1 MARHIA
7 MSQMQKKT
15 HRACEALSAA
25 AAAYPEAW
33 KKAELFRSING
44 QPGKPGW
51 QDWCYLPL
59 GGWYAIVARARHGG
73 KEINNLASLLDVS
86 RLAALGA
93 WRMTQGI
100 YRFQPAL
107 LAALSQAPAA
117 LDALEV
123 PCAALFTLPEWGVYL
138 ETPGLEEGL
147 HGVWAHLEH
156 DANNGALELRLLLD
170 EETGLTP
177 LILDL
182 GVATLA
188 QAVQGA
194 IETSEREAGVNRAG
208 LDAQADSQD
217 STAAAQ
223 QTARLLPVV
232 VTLLLHLC
240 SEQAVFS
247 RKGEITR
254 PANPAPRK
262 TKQGLRLFPAA
273 GPTEWEVS
281 AKA

>member
-1 MARHIA
+1 

-44 QPGKPGW
+44 QPGKPRW

-100 YRFQPAL
+100 YRFQPSL
-107 LAALSQAPAA
+107 LAALRETPAE
-117 LDALEV
+117 LNLSCET
-123 PCAALFTLPEWGVYL
+123 LFTLPEWGVYL
-138 ETPGLEEGL
+138 EVPGLEDGL
-147 HGVWAHLEH
+147 YGVWAHLEH

-170 EETGLTP
+170 EEAGLTP

-182 GVATLA
+182 GAATLA
-188 QAVQGA
+188 DAVQGA
-194 IETSEREAGVNRAG
+194 IEASEREADVNQAG
-208 LDAQADSQD
+208 LEKTAAQQNDAG
-217 STAAAQ
+217 AAQ
-223 QTARLLPVV
+223 QTARVLPVV
-232 VTLLLHLC
+232 VALLLTLC
-240 SEQAVFS
+240 SEQTVFQ
-247 RKGEITR
+247 RKGEVAR
-254 PANPAPRK
+254 PSNPVPRK
-262 TKQGLRLFPAA
+262 TKQGARLFPAA
-273 GPTEWEVS
+273 GPTEWEVVGDQ
-281 AKA
+281 